1 MQAGARRVLGWLRQG
16 RPAEAT
22 PSGWIGFQL
31 GVLLL
36 ASSLLLAVPPL
47 FWALLQGSRHRRRPW
62 FDDPCNRLLLVV
74 GVLMLL
80 GCLRAYSG
88 WLAWVGLMNWLPFFW
103 GFWGF
108 QPYMASPLARRRIG
122 LLFVAGSVPVVV
134 SGLGQLLLG
143 WSGPWQAFGGL
154 VIWHMA
160 PGGNPVGRLSGL
172 FDYANITAA
181 WLALSWPLLLGLAIE
196 PGQRGWRRPVLL
208 LLVLAQLAALWLT
221 DSRNGWGAAVLAV
234 PWVLGPARWLWLL
247 PLLLLALLPVGLAV
261 LPGVPPLLQDPA
273 RALVP
278 AAVWERLSDLA
289 FSQRPLASTRLGQ
302 WAIAVALVAE
312 RPWFGWGAAAFSL
325 VYPQRAGVWH
335 GHPHNLPLDLAL
347 SHGLP
352 AAVLLV
358 ALVLGLLL
366 AAARGGMAAAA
377 APTSERAWWTAVLL
391 LVVLHATD
399 LPFYDGRLNVAGWLL
414 LAGLRASLRR
424 PGGGLPGGGQ

>member
-1 MQAGARRVLGWLRQG
+1 MQAGARRVLRWLRQG

-36 ASSLLLAVPPL
+36 ASSLLFAVPPL

-62 FDDPCNRLLLVV
+62 LEDPCNRLLLVV
-74 GVLMLL
+74 GGLMVL
-80 GCLRAYSG
+80 GSLRAYSG

-122 LLFVAGSVPVVV
+122 LLFVAGTVPVVV

-143 WSGPWQAFGGL
+143 WSGPWQALGGL

-261 LPGVPPLLQDPA
+261 LPGVPALLQDPA

-312 RPWFGWGAAAFSL
+312 RPWLGWGAAAFSL

-335 GHPHNLPLDLAL
+335 GHPHNLPLDLAI

-352 AAVLLV
+352 VALLLV
-358 ALVLGLLL
+358 GLVLGLLL
-366 AAARGGMAAAA
+366 AAARRGMAAAA

-424 PGGGLPGGGQ
+424 PG

>member
-1 MQAGARRVLGWLRQG
+1 MQAGARRVLRWLRQG
-16 RPAEAT
+16 RPSEAT

-62 FDDPCNRLLLVV
+62 AQDPCNRLLLLVGGLMVV
-74 GVLMLL
+74 
-80 GCLRAYSG
+80 GCLRAWSG

-108 QPYMASPLARRRIG
+108 QPYMATPLARRRIG
-122 LLFVAGSVPVVV
+122 LLFVAGTVPVVV

-143 WSGPWQAFGGL
+143 WSGPWQALGGL

-181 WLALSWPLLLGLAIE
+181 WLAFSWPLLLGLALE

-221 DSRNGWGAAVLAV
+221 DSRNGWGAAVLAI

-261 LPGVPPLLQDPA
+261 LPGVPPLLQHPA

-302 WAIAVALVAE
+302 WSIALGLVAE

-352 AAVLLV
+352 VALLLV
-358 ALVLGLLL
+358 GLVLGLLL
-366 AAARGGMAAAA
+366 LAARRGMAAAA
-377 APTSERAWWTAVLL
+377 APFSERAWWTAVLL

-424 PGGGLPGGGQ
+424 PG

>member
-1 MQAGARRVLGWLRQG
+1 MQAGARRVLRWLRQG

-47 FWALLQGSRHRRRPW
+47 FWALLEGSRHRRRPW
-62 FDDPCNRLLLVV
+62 LADPCNRLLLLV
-74 GVLMLL
+74 GGLMVL
-80 GCLRAYSG
+80 GCLRAWSG

-122 LLFVAGSVPVVV
+122 LLFVAGTVPVVV

-143 WSGPWQAFGGL
+143 WSGPWQALGGL

-172 FDYANITAA
+172 FDYANIAAA
-181 WLALSWPLLLGLAIE
+181 WLAFSWPLLLG
-196 PGQRGWRRPVLL
+196 
-208 LLVLAQLAALWLT
+208 LAQLAALWLT

-247 PLLLLALLPVGLAV
+247 PLLLLALLPVALAV
-261 LPGVPPLLQDPA
+261 LPGVPALLQDPA

-302 WAIAVALVAE
+302 WAIALGLVAE

-352 AAVLLV
+352 AALLLV
-358 ALVLGLLL
+358 GLVLGLLL
-366 AAARGGMAAAA
+366 AAARRGMAGAAVIS
-377 APTSERAWWTAVLL
+377 SERAWWTAVLL

-424 PGGGLPGGGQ
+424 PG

>member
-1 MQAGARRVLGWLRQG
+1 MQAGARRVLRWLRQG

-47 FWALLQGSRHRRRPW
+47 FWALLEGSRHRRRPW
-62 FDDPCNRLLLVV
+62 LADPCNRLLLLVA
-74 GVLMLL
+74 GLMVL
-80 GCLRAYSG
+80 GCLRAWSG

-122 LLFVAGSVPVVV
+122 LLFVAGTVPVVV

-143 WSGPWQAFGGL
+143 WSGPWQALGGL

-172 FDYANITAA
+172 FDYANIAAA
-181 WLALSWPLLLGLAIE
+181 WLAFSWPLLLGLALE

-221 DSRNGWGAAVLAV
+221 DSRNGWGAAVLAM

-247 PLLLLALLPVGLAV
+247 PLLLLALLPVALAV
-261 LPGVPPLLQDPA
+261 LPGVPALLQDPA

-302 WAIAVALVAE
+302 WSIALGLVAE

-352 AAVLLV
+352 AALLLV
-358 ALVLGLLL
+358 GLVLGLLL
-366 AAARGGMAAAA
+366 AAARRGMAGAA

-424 PGGGLPGGGQ
+424 PG